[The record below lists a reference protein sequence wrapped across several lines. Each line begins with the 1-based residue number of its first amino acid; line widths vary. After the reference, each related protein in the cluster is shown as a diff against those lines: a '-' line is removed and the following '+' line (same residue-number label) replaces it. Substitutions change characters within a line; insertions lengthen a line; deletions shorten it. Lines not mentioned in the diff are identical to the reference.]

1 MGTTLKNCKWYFILL
16 NSVLLVGIILLLNYG
31 KSVSFITLNAYHPF
45 LLNVFFINFTFV
57 GDGIFALCLISIYL
71 FYFKKKKEG
80 IAYLYAFLFSGI
92 VVQII
97 KNLVDAP
104 RPRLFFEAG
113 QYLHFI
119 DGVSLANY
127 SSFPSGHTA
136 TAFAIATVFILF
148 HQGIYSQ
155 LFVLLTAILVGYS
168 RIYLA
173 QHFLLDV
180 MIGAVIGSVTG
191 LIAFILVKHSKRI
204 GKSIKTMHQ
213 FSPQQMSAPSSIQPV

>member
-1 MGTTLKNCKWYFILL
+1 MSTNLRNCKWYFISLNGILL
-16 NSVLLVGIILLLNYG
+16 AGVLLLLMYG

-45 LLNVFFINFTFV
+45 LLNVFFINFTFI
-57 GDGIFALCLISIYL
+57 GDGIFALCLIALYL
-71 FYFKKKKEG
+71 FYFKRKKEG
-80 IAYLYAFLFSGI
+80 VAYLYAFLFSGI

-119 DGVSLANY
+119 DGVSLANH

-136 TAFAIATVFILF
+136 TVFAIATVFVLF
-148 HQGIYSQ
+148 HQGIYTQ
-155 LFVLLTAILVGYS
+155 LLVLLTAILVGYS

-180 MIGAVIGSVTG
+180 MIGAVIGSAAG
-191 LIAFILVKHSKRI
+191 LMAFVLVKNSKKI
-204 GKSIKTMHQ
+204 GRSIKSMHQ
-213 FSPQQMSAPSSIQPV
+213 LSTQQVSPPSSIQPI